1 MLKNPMY
8 PCKRDELAIGHV
20 KADSGPIQIST
31 WTETD
36 FRTGLA
42 PWWK

>member
-1 MLKNPMY
+1 MFETAIFYVPLS
-8 PCKRDELAIGHV
+8 LAIGHV